1 MAKFILNEARA
12 EQNLAEPSIKSNVK
26 HELDEEL
33 LKELRCNSYSRRVKE
48 DVVGHIAKILEIL
61 DSIEVASM
69 DPFQP
74 RMKTFPLSLSGKAR
88 KWWMNEGDG
97 KITTWEELVN
107 KFFSKFYPLSCAS
120 SYDKICENDEEG
132 LDLLEFIT
140 ERNSKFEVHKKVDE
154 TTKHALLHSWIEV
167 GNNEGLMDEAIS
179 SDDDRDQTNSS
190 MITKPEIKIGDE
202 FLKRLHDNS
211 FNGMD
216 GSDITDHIAKVLEIT
231 EWIKI
236 PNVDKDELQLHVF
249 SKSLSGD
256 AEKWWNSEGTST
268 TWKEL
273 GDKFFHKYYLLSHTY
288 KSKIPDDLNHR
299 TDYFEFLYWMA
310 SKFDNY

>member
-1 MAKFILNEARA
+1 MANLILNEARA
-12 EQNLAEPSIKSNVK
+12 EQYLAEPSIESNEK
-26 HELDEEL
+26 YELGEEL
-33 LKELRCNSYSRRVKE
+33 LKELRSNSYSKRVEE

-61 DSIEVASM
+61 DPIEVDGT
-69 DPFQP
+69 DPFQL
-74 RMKTFPLSLSGKAR
+74 RMMTFPLSLSGKAR

-97 KITTWEELVN
+97 KNQHLGRI
-107 KFFSKFYPLSCAS
+107 
-120 SYDKICENDEEG
+120 DDEEG

-140 ERNSKFEVHKKVDE
+140 WRNSKIKDHKKVDE
-154 TTKHALLHSWIEV
+154 MTKRALLYSWIEV
-167 GNNEGLMDEAIS
+167 GNNEGLMDEDIS

-202 FLKRLHDNS
+202 FLKILHDNS

-216 GSDITDHIAKVLEIT
+216 ESDITEHIGKILEIT

-236 PNVDKDELQLHVF
+236 PNVDKDELRLHVF

-256 AEKWWNSEGTST
+256 AKKWWDSEGTAMLSREGRAT

-273 GDKFFHKYYLLSHTY
+273 VDKIFHKYYPLSHTY
-288 KSKIPDDLNHR
+288 KSKILDDLGHG
-299 TDYFEFLYWMA
+299 TDYFEFLC
-310 SKFDNY
+310 